1 MLKSTFIE
9 SFLLQ
14 CVLMFAASSYP
25 VSEEEERS
33 AVSVMQP
40 LSSQHLY
47 TGCGH
52 NKAVNRA
59 AMVFL
64 KDNLII
70 LSRVYLCCIA
80 HCPCQ
85 NLLWVFTKQEAF
97 RVIMN

>member
-9 SFLLQ
+9 KFLLQ

-25 VSEEEERS
+25 VSEEERS

-40 LSSQHLY
+40 LASQHLY
-47 TGCGH
+47 TGCSH

-59 AMVFL
+59 AMVVL

-70 LSRVYLCCIA
+70 LSRVYLC
-80 HCPCQ
+80 HMPKPFV
-85 NLLWVFTKQEAF
+85 WVFTKQEAF

>member
-1 MLKSTFIE
+1 
-9 SFLLQ
+9 
-14 CVLMFAASSYP
+14 
-25 VSEEEERS
+25 
-33 AVSVMQP
+33 MQS

-52 NKAVNRA
+52 NKAVNRV

-70 LSRVYLCCIA
+70 LSRVYLCCNA

-85 NLLWVFTKQEAF
+85 NLMWVFTKHEAF
-97 RVIMN
+97 RVIVNYSSVVFVEGGQI